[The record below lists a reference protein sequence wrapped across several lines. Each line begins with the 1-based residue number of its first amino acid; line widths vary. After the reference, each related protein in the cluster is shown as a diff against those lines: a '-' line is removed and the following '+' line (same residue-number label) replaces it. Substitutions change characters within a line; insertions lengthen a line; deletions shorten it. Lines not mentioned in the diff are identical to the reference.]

1 MKKDKNKTKK
11 KKVNVDSEINGKA
24 IGPLRKKEKKLDIT
38 EEIKS
43 FLDDDINLEKIKRII
58 LRLEGPVTSSEV
70 EKCRIKA
77 LKVSKHG
84 YFITINQKGIDRD
97 IYMNSIRFVHLT
109 FFGEKDLVT
118 SKLKSDLK
126 HKIYEWLRENIHE
139 HV

>member
-1 MKKDKNKTKK
+1 MTRLLKK
-11 KKVNVDSEINGKA
+11 KRKTIDIDKEINGKPVA
-24 IGPLRKKEKKLDIT
+24 PIGKKEKKLDLS
-38 EEIKS
+38 EEIKA

-58 LRLEGPVTSSEV
+58 LRLEGPVTPNEI

-77 LKVSKHG
+77 LKVSKYG

-139 HV
+139 N